1 MPRSS
6 LSEAQRRAILA
17 DLECPIMGSGT
28 DHEIA
33 DEHGVT
39 PRDVRVLR
47 AALRRDQGVARI
59 LALGRELAA
68 LSDSDMSPGETVELV
83 MHEAVARARK
93 RAESREDV
101 GARRS
106 ADGARRSRTPAQVSG
121 GVSGDRGP
129 RRRLPRGAAGATVG
143 RRVGAGPAVE
153 TREGRGEGVDG

>member
-1 MPRSS
+1 MSEG

-47 AALRRDQGVARI
+47 AALRRDQGVAQI

-68 LSDSDMSPGETVELV
+68 LSDSDLSPGETVELV
-83 MHEAVARARK
+83 MWKAVARARE
-93 RAESREDV
+93 RAAAKDS
-101 GARRS
+101 GTRRS
-106 ADGARRSRTPAQVSG
+106 ADGARGRSRTPAEVSG
-121 GVSGDRGP
+121 GISGDRGP
-129 RRRLPRGAAGATVG
+129 RWRLPRGAAGATVG

-153 TREGRGEGVDG
+153 KRDGRGRRADR